1 MQNIPI
7 QIKQIIKDLKYKKDN
22 IGRSKDIIYIFE
34 NKYILKISNNI
45 DRLKQEYQKM
55 NWLED
60 KIPSSKS
67 ILFIEENNKAYYLRT
82 YIDGETLISDRFVN
96 DPILLIKTITKAVK
110 LLKKLNNYNC
120 PFNSKDNIGNEF
132 IHGDLCLPNII
143 VNQNNDII
151 GFIDLDNSG
160 LGDIWYDYS
169 WLIWSFE
176 YNLKTN
182 KYTNLLLNELNIEF
196 NQNKYNLYIPK
207 EYRD

>member
-1 MQNIPI
+1 MQNIPT
-7 QIKQIIKDLKYKKDN
+7 QIKQIIKNLKYTKDN

-45 DRLKQEYQKM
+45 NRLKQEYQKI

-82 YIDGETLISDRFVN
+82 YINGETLINDRFIN
-96 DPILLIKTITKAVK
+96 NPHLLIKTISKAVK
-110 LLKKLNNYNC
+110 LLKKLNNYDC
-120 PFNSKDNIGNEF
+120 PFYSTDNKGNEF

-143 VNQNNDII
+143 VNQNNEVI

-176 YNLKTN
+176 YNLKTT
-182 KYTNLLLNELNIEF
+182 KYTNLLLKELNIEF
-196 NQNKYNLYIPK
+196 NQEKYDFYIPE
-207 EYRD
+207 EYRK

>member
-96 DPILLIKTITKAVK
+96 DPILLIKTITKAVN
-110 LLKKLNNYNC
+110 LLKNLNNYNC

-143 VNQNNDII
+143 VNQNNDVI

>member
-1 MQNIPI
+1 MKNIPI
-7 QIKQIIKDLKYKKDN
+7 QIKQIIKNLKYTKDN
-22 IGRSKDIIYIFE
+22 IGRSEDIIYIFE

-45 DRLKQEYQKM
+45 NRLKQEYQKI

-82 YIDGETLISDRFVN
+82 YLNGETLINNRFISN
-96 DPILLIKTITKAVK
+96 PNLLIKTISKAVN
-110 LLKKLNNYNC
+110 LLKTLNNYNC
-120 PFNSKDNIGNEF
+120 PFNSTDNTGNEF

-143 VNQNNDII
+143 VNQNNEVI

-182 KYTNLLLNELNIEF
+182 KYTNLLLKELNIEF
-196 NQNKYNLYIPK
+196 NQEKYNFYIPE
-207 EYRD
+207 EYRN

>member
-1 MQNIPI
+1 M
-7 QIKQIIKDLKYKKDN
+7 
-22 IGRSKDIIYIFE
+22 
-34 NKYILKISNNI
+34 
-45 DRLKQEYQKM
+45 
-55 NWLED
+55 
-60 KIPSSKS
+60 
-67 ILFIEENNKAYYLRT
+67 
-82 YIDGETLISDRFVN
+82 
-96 DPILLIKTITKAVK
+96 
-110 LLKKLNNYNC
+110 
-120 PFNSKDNIGNEF
+120 
-132 IHGDLCLPNII
+132 HGDLTTNII

>member
-96 DPILLIKTITKAVK
+96 DPILLIKTITKAVN
-110 LLKKLNNYNC
+110 LLKNLNNYNC

-160 LGDIWYDYS
+160 RGDIWYDYS